1 MAEKGILLSKN
12 EQFKL
17 SIIEDYRAGR
27 VTREEAA
34 TLLEVDPRTISR
46 MARRVGDHGA
56 AGMKHGN
63 TGRPPT
69 NKLDEGLK
77 AQVGDLIRNNYFDFN
92 VCHRRDML
100 ADRDKIQISYTSLRR
115 ISHQLGIVKHKHRR
129 RPKQRVYR
137 ERMANEGLLWQM
149 DGSHH
154 DWNGKDRWCLIGI
167 IDDASSEIVAAQFY
181 LSEDTVNCMELMEGG
196 VALKGIPEAVYV
208 DKAGWFGGPK
218 RTEFSQ
224 FGRACD
230 ELGIRVLYANSP
242 EAKGRIERAWRTFQ
256 DRLIPEMRL
265 YGVTDIHAANY
276 YLQHAFLPGYWN
288 SKLRV
293 LPRNARNRYRELKP
307 WHDLPQVFCRKEYRW
322 VRHDKTIEYKAEL
335 YHIETLFDFS
345 LRKRQVELREYRDG
359 TWAAYLGKTPLELRR
374 IEKPKRL
381 WTVAS

>member
-1 MAEKGILLSKN
+1 MAERGILLSKN
-12 EQFKL
+12 EQFRL
-17 SIIEDYRAGR
+17 AIIEDFRAGR
-27 VTREEAA
+27 VSRDQAA
-34 TLLEVDPRTISR
+34 TLLGVDPRTISR
-46 MARRVGDHGA
+46 MAKRVREKGA

-63 TGRPPT
+63 TGRRPK
-69 NKLDEGLK
+69 NKLDEGVRD
-77 AQVGDLIRNNYFDFN
+77 QVCDLIRKDYFDFN
-92 VCHRRDML
+92 LCHRRDML
-100 ADRDKIQISYTSLRR
+100 ADRDKVQLSYTSLRR
-115 ISHQLGIVKHKHRR
+115 ISHQIGIVKHKQRR

-154 DWNGKDRWCLIGI
+154 DWNGTDRWCLIGI

-224 FGRACD
+224 FGRACE

-265 YGVTDIHAANY
+265 YGIKDIQEANC
-276 YLQHAFLPGYWN
+276 YLQQVFLSGYWN
-288 SKLRV
+288 TKLRV
-293 LPRNARNRYRELKP
+293 HPRNARNRYRELKA
-307 WHDLPQVFCRKEYRW
+307 WHDLPQIFCRKEQRW
-322 VRHDKTIEYKAEL
+322 IRHDKTIEYKGDL
-335 YHIETLFDFS
+335 YHIETHFDFS
-345 LRKRQVELREYRDG
+345 LRKQQVQIREYRDG
-359 TWAAYLGKTPLELRR
+359 TWAAYLGRTPLVLRA
-374 IEKPKRL
+374 IERPKRL
-381 WTVAS
+381 WTTAS